1 MRFKIEGDKLVW
13 GTRKRL
19 RGKQAG
25 NNREVKIFKG
35 KDKDKLTAPYKL
47 IISKAIK
54 EHVKEKPSSSFKETV
69 NHLKQKGIANNL
81 IQKRGDFQKMVVKEN
96 LTRLSVAEAIQ
107 RIKDTHGM
115 PNTTFTFDDFYQQV
129 KTQSCYKSTV

>member
-25 NNREVKIFKG
+25 NAREVKIFKG

-54 EHVKEKPSSSFKETV
+54 EHVKEKPSSSFKETL

-81 IQKRGDFQKMVVKEN
+81 IQKGV
-96 LTRLSVAEAIQ
+96 
-107 RIKDTHGM
+107 
-115 PNTTFTFDDFYQQV
+115 TF
-129 KTQSCYKSTV
+129 KKWLLRKI